1 MENNC
6 LVTKLKAN
14 VNDNSLLKIGEMFI
28 DIIEQESPTNQTNIL
43 YLNTS
48 NTSDLVIEVENGEAN
63 LTLDENMASG
73 WTNKITL
80 PKSVSAPA
88 PVYVRNGNYRIKVT
102 SKYDLTEVGR
112 WVSNFNS
119 TAIVVK
125 TDYLKYSKNMKTIAA
140 VLNGKLDDITSLT
153 KIGTLLIKD
162 ESNFNEANLYIL
174 RNMTEMVRLIL
185 PYNFT
190 GDISSLS
197 NMTKLEYLKLNSMD
211 VTGDISSFSN
221 MTSLSQVYISSDK
234 VTVNINNMAQP
245 LTHISCGKVDGEIIE
260 FVKTQ
265 RASGRATGSCRFSTG
280 IGGGLKF
287 NGVVITTNQDVTWT
301 DNTINSNGVIVEQ

>member
-28 DIIEQESPTNQTNIL
+28 DIIEQESPTNQTNRL

-88 PVYVRNGNYRIKVT
+88 PVYVRNGNYRVKVS

-112 WVSNFNS
+112 WTSNSNQ

-125 TDYLKYSKNMKTIAA
+125 TDYLKYSKNMITIDA
-140 VLNGKLDDITSLT
+140 VLNGKMDDIASLT
-153 KIGTLLIKD
+153 KIRVLLIRP
-162 ESNFNEANLYIL
+162 ESNINEGNLYSL
-174 RNMTEMVRLIL
+174 RNMTEMVNLALSTNI
-185 PYNFT
+185 T

-197 NMTKLEYLKLNSMD
+197 NMTKLQYLSLKNLD
-211 VTGDISSFSN
+211 HTGDISSFSN
-221 MTSLSQVYISSDK
+221 MTKLSQVYISSIK
-234 VTVNINNMAQP
+234 VTVNINNMTQP
-245 LTHISCGKVDGEIIE
+245 LTEIICGKLNGEIIE

-265 RASGRATGSCRFSTG
+265 RASGRTTGSCKFATS
-280 IGGGLKF
+280 IGGLTF
-287 NGVVITTNQDVTWT
+287 NGVVISGPQNVTWT